1 MTSPQLTSYL
11 VVKTKIRNKTKMHT
25 SVTFIKHGTRTPR
38 QEKKNKRCPNWTEVK
53 LSLFANDMVSYI
65 ENHKDSA
72 KTSVRT
78 SKFNEV
84 ARYKSTYKNQLF
96 SVQ

>member
-1 MTSPQLTSYL
+1 MTSPQLTSYV

-25 SVTFIKHGTRTPR
+25 QVTFIKHGTGTPR
-38 QEKKNKRCPNWTEVK
+38 QEKKKKTRCPNWTEVK
-53 LSLFANDMVSYI
+53 VSLFANDMVSYI

-72 KTSVRT
+72 KTSV
-78 SKFNEV
+78 SKFSKV
-84 ARYKSTYKNQLF
+84 AGYKSKYMNPLF